1 MFKRF
6 YLPDENRKRPVKAS
20 SDADQ
25 QLTEKVRKMKSIYVG
40 NLPYSATEDE
50 IRELFGSHGEV
61 KLVKLV
67 IDRETNRP
75 KGFGFV
81 EMDDAAVAGAIQAL
95 DGQEFGGR
103 RLRVNEARER
113 AERPQH
119 SFGDRPQRRFDGPR
133 GNGGFRPR
141 NDRPQRSSEF

>member
-1 MFKRF
+1 
-6 YLPDENRKRPVKAS
+6 
-20 SDADQ
+20 
-25 QLTEKVRKMKSIYVG
+25 MKSIYVG
-40 NLPYSATEDE
+40 NLPYSATEQEVRD
-50 IRELFGSHGEV
+50 LFGSYGEV

-81 EMDDAAVAGAIQAL
+81 EMDDAAAQEAIQAL

-113 AERPQH
+113 ADRPRF
-119 SFGDRPQRRFDGPR
+119 FGDRPQRRFDGPR

-141 NDRPQRSSEF
+141 GERPQRPTEI

>member
-1 MFKRF
+1 
-6 YLPDENRKRPVKAS
+6 
-20 SDADQ
+20 
-25 QLTEKVRKMKSIYVG
+25 MKSIYVG
-40 NLPYSATEDE
+40 NLPYSATEQEVRD
-50 IRELFGSHGEV
+50 LFGSYGEV

-75 KGFGFV
+75 KGVGFV
-81 EMDDAAVAGAIQAL
+81 EMDDAAAQEAIQAL

-113 AERPQH
+113 TERPR

-133 GNGGFRPR
+133 GNGGFRPHG
-141 NDRPQRSSEF
+141 DRPQRQTEF

>member
-1 MFKRF
+1 M
-6 YLPDENRKRPVKAS
+6 PIGCVNGEHH
-20 SDADQ
+20 
-25 QLTEKVRKMKSIYVG
+25 KMKSIYVG
-40 NLPYSATEDE
+40 NLPYSATEQEVRD
-50 IRELFGSHGEV
+50 LFGSYGEV

-81 EMDDAAVAGAIQAL
+81 EMDDAAAQEAIQAL

-113 AERPQH
+113 TDRPR

-141 NDRPQRSSEF
+141 GERPQRPTEI

>member
-1 MFKRF
+1 
-6 YLPDENRKRPVKAS
+6 
-20 SDADQ
+20 
-25 QLTEKVRKMKSIYVG
+25 MKSLYVG

-50 IRELFGSHGEV
+50 IRDLFSQHGEV
-61 KLVKLV
+61 SRVKLV

-81 EMDDAAVAGAIQAL
+81 EMDDNGATGAIQAL

-113 AERPQH
+113 SEQPR
-119 SFGDRPQRRFDGPR
+119 SFGDRPKRFDGPR
-133 GNGGFRPR
+133 NGGFRPR
-141 NDRPQRSSEF
+141 EDRHGNTEF

>member
-1 MFKRF
+1 MT
-6 YLPDENRKRPVKAS
+6 EIEGAGRPVPVKM
-20 SDADQ
+20 
-25 QLTEKVRKMKSIYVG
+25 EKSRKMKSLYVG

-50 IRELFGSHGEV
+50 VRDLFTQHGEV
-61 KLVKLV
+61 SRVKLV

-81 EMDDAAVAGAIQAL
+81 EMDDNGAAGAIQAL

-113 AERPQH
+113 ADRPQR
-119 SFGDRPQRRFDGPR
+119 SFGDRPRRFDGPR
-133 GNGGFRPR
+133 NGGFRPR
-141 NDRPQRSSEF
+141 EERSEF